1 MRYNIDRIRL
11 LPDNP
16 IESYVFIGKSYLDA
30 VNQFDNYL
38 KEKRQLQVT
47 DAGYDEKEN
56 NWKITVKSIDQNS
69 FGFNMYVITEH
80 IELFEKL

>member
-56 NWKITVKSIDQNS
+56 NWKITVKSVDQNS

>member
-1 MRYNIDRIRL
+1 M
-11 LPDNP
+11 PDNP

-47 DAGYDEKEN
+47 DAGYDESED
-56 NWKITVKSIDQNS
+56 NWKITVKSVDQNS
-69 FGFNMYVITEH
+69 FGFSMYVITEH